1 MYVINN
7 GDDTISK
14 ISTADNTVVET
25 FPVPGSN
32 SPTRLV
38 ETPNGQFLYVTGAQ
52 LNIVTVIRTSDFS
65 VVTTIALPVNP
76 IDIAVSPDG
85 NFVYTANFIGDSV
98 SIIRTSDNTLVTT
111 IPLGDGATGIAVS
124 PDSRYV

>member
-85 NFVYTANFIGDSV
+85 NFVYTANFF
-98 SIIRTSDNTLVTT
+98 
-111 IPLGDGATGIAVS
+111 GAFGFDFHPVLILCWRQPMRGIKIKAGICLC
-124 PDSRYV
+124 